1 VKIKFSEVVNVE
13 VGGEVDVDCNDVLC
27 EFSDKLKALEAANE
41 LPDYNQLIL
50 PLVILPLV
58 DFATKLMARIPK
70 QAIAR
75 CSDEQ
80 RREGALRLKTELER
94 WDGTWIAAE

>member
-1 VKIKFSEVVNVE
+1 LKGRAVKIKFSEVVNVE
-13 VGGEVDVDCNDVLC
+13 VDGEVDVDCNGVLC

-41 LPDYNQLIL
+41 LPNYNRL
-50 PLVILPLV
+50 ILPLV

-80 RREGALRLKTELER
+80 RREVALRLKTELER
-94 WDGTWIAAE
+94 WDGIWIAAE